1 MHAVTVLRPIALV
14 VLAWLPPGGDSAA
27 DVERLVAGQ
36 RFEAI
41 ATVAA
46 LPAPVRTELARL
58 MRQDSLRMAD
68 PGQPFQVTDVVMD
81 RSLPG
86 RRLILAGQAKDLVVV
101 HYERG
106 GFAHQYKLVV
116 LRVADGAAS
125 VAATAD
131 TKDALPGLAALQHVG
146 RHLHHP
152 ASPFSY

>member
-1 MHAVTVLRPIALV
+1 MQLAALV
-14 VLAWLPPGGDSAA
+14 VLAVLAPGPQATKDTSA
-27 DVERLVAGQ
+27 DLQRLVEG
-36 RFEAI
+36 RDFEPI

-46 LPAPVRTELARL
+46 LPAPVRAELARL
-58 MRQDSLRMAD
+58 MRQESLRMAD

-81 RSLPG
+81 RTLPG
-86 RRLILAGQAKDLVVV
+86 RRLILAGQAKDVVVV

-106 GFAHQYKLVV
+106 GFAHLYKLVV

-131 TKDALPGLAALQHVG
+131 TKGALADLGALKDVR
-146 RHLHHP
+146 RHLHRP